1 MKKKIG
7 FTVIELLVVMVIIA
21 FLAGLLLP
29 AIRKSRSKALIDKA
43 KAEMANLASVMTM
56 VKMDVG
62 WYVRLCDLSDVNLA
76 SSSHTGYPFGR
87 GTLPYNPSDSPPKEG
102 TYTFVYV
109 VYVSDNSYDNLKDST
124 DGESE
129 ITQGH
134 NWDGPYITFQ
144 PKATYQQS
152 NGSVPQVSA
161 SSDWGTDQ
169 ELENRVPYG
178 TPLDPWGHTYLV
190 AYDDRTISSH
200 GIEGEKV
207 MIIYSAGPNGKLETG
222 YKATIPGDAN
232 ADGTVDNPNSDDIL
246 YKFR

>member
-56 VKMDVG
+56 VKMDTG
-62 WYVRLCDLSDVNLA
+62 YYVRLCDLDKVDITNVKAYWDGS
-76 SSSHTGYPFGR
+76 
-87 GTLPYNPSDSPPKEG
+87 
-102 TYTFVYV
+102 
-109 VYVSDNSYDNLKDST
+109 KDST
-124 DGESE
+124 DSE
-129 ITQGH
+129 PVGLDTLITQDK
-134 NWDGPYITFQ
+134 WDGPYITFQ
-144 PKATYQQS
+144 PKATYQAD
-152 NGSVPQVSA
+152 NGSHPTEDITGSWDLGKLA
-161 SSDWGTDQ
+161 
-169 ELENRVPYG
+169 PYG

-190 AYDDRTISSH
+190 AYNET
-200 GIEGEKV
+200 EKV